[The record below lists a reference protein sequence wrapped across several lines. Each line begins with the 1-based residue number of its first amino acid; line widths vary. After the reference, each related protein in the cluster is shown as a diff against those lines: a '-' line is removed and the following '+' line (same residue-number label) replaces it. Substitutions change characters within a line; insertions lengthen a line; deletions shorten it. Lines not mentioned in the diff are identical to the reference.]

1 MNLNLR
7 SFIICLLCLAHP
19 VLVFSASELTFNSS
33 ARPAT
38 LVLGDVD
45 FLAADSSAGF
55 NLRYSN
61 GKDVADTRLSKI
73 STKKKKRKQYRA
85 ELALS
90 LGTASPQRDT
100 RQCGPLQ

>member
-45 FLAADSSAGF
+45 FWPPT
-55 NLRYSN
+55 LRR
-61 GKDVADTRLSKI
+61 GLTFAIPMART
-73 STKKKKRKQYRA
+73 
-85 ELALS
+85 
-90 LGTASPQRDT
+90 
-100 RQCGPLQ
+100 